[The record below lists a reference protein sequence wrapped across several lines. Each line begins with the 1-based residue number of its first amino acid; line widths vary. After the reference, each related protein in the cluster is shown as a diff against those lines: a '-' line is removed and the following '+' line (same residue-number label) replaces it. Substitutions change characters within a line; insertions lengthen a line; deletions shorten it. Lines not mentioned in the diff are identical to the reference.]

1 MVAGILCRAEEG
13 RLSGET
19 GATCY
24 FFFCPGGD
32 GMNGFDWPFI
42 SPSAAGIPKLSDV
55 TTRSPSLIGPVT
67 SV

>member
-1 MVAGILCRAEEG
+1 
-13 RLSGET
+13 
-19 GATCY
+19 
-24 FFFCPGGD
+24 
-32 GMNGFDWPFI
+32 MNGFDWPFI